1 LNSTLALRLFFT
13 GILNV
18 PQLLIAQE
26 PYIFSNDKYSGI
38 STAGISPTQ
47 PFLNPNGWDVHLF
60 SEDIF
65 FQSDYIYISRASLL
79 GLIKGDIE
87 EADPSNGITGENT
100 ARITDYYNKDI
111 TGYHFSSELTG
122 PSVSLNF
129 NLLEKEF
136 SAGLFTKLRT
146 QSAALEVDNYLQFTN
161 QEIDEPVL
169 YNSGPFKTTFMNW
182 NEIGLNLSTRIFT
195 YSEFEWIMGA
205 NIKYEMG
212 LDAAYVDNKEDALM
226 RREYEQDPENPDHE
240 IKSLY
245 ISDFDIEI
253 GYATNYNFDT
263 DSYEYNVRGKGIGF
277 DAGITMLKPQERSD
291 DYDLKISLNILDLG
305 YVNFNGEVHSF
316 RGENLK
322 YVNNPVFDEAEFE
335 SPEQYIEIINNEIYG
350 NSGQSLVSNK
360 FTIGLPT
367 SVHVNVSKNI
377 GENQFLNMNIIQRS
391 PMFKNSLK
399 RSNIM
404 NVSYSVQKPGIG
416 YGGSISTYEYKNVQV
431 GGFLRWGP
439 LLIGSENILPIFF
452 NHKKLHGMDFYIGLK
467 LYPMWDNEMKRRS
480 REECKC

>member
-1 LNSTLALRLFFT
+1 MALRLYIA
-13 GILNV
+13 GILIV
-18 PQLLIAQE
+18 PRFLVAQE

-38 STAGISPTQ
+38 SAVGISPTQ

-60 SEDIF
+60 SDDVF
-65 FQSDYIYISRASLL
+65 FQSDYIYISRTSLL
-79 GLIKGDIE
+79 GLLKGDIG

-100 ARITDYYNKDI
+100 GRITDYYNKDI
-111 TGYHFSSELTG
+111 TGYHFSNEIMG

-129 NLLEKEF
+129 NLLEHPF

-146 QSAALEVDNYLQFTN
+146 QSSTIEVDNYLQFTN

-169 YNSGPFKTTFMNW
+169 YNLGPFRTNFMNW
-182 NEIGLNLSTRIFT
+182 NEIGLNLSTQVFT
-195 YSEFEWIMGA
+195 YSDFEWIVGA
-205 NIKYEMG
+205 NIKYEIG
-212 LDAAYVDNKEDALM
+212 LDAAYVNNKEDALM
-226 RREYEQDPENPDHE
+226 RREYEENPENPNQE

-245 ISDFDIEI
+245 ISNFDIEV

-263 DSYEYNVRGKGIGF
+263 DSYRYNALGKGVGL
-277 DAGITMLKPQERSD
+277 DAGITMMKQQDRSE
-291 DYDLKISLNILDLG
+291 DYDLKISFNILDIG
-305 YVNFNGEVHSF
+305 YVNFNGTVHRF
-316 RGENLK
+316 QGENLK
-322 YVNNPVFDEAEFE
+322 YVNNPVFDNAEFE
-335 SPEQYIEIINNEIYG
+335 SPEQYAEIISNELYG
-350 NSGQSLVSNK
+350 NPDQSKTSNK
-360 FTIGLPT
+360 FTVGLPT
-367 SVHVNVSKNI
+367 SVHINASKNI
-377 GENQFLNMNIIQRS
+377 GENQFLNLNVIQRS
-391 PMFKNSLK
+391 PVFRNSLK

-404 NVSYSVQKPGIG
+404 NVSYSVQRPGLG
-416 YGGSISTYEYKNVQV
+416 YGGSISAYDYKNVQL